1 MDLDCNHDSARKE
14 VEEIDIVADDLISAP
29 ERGPT
34 RD

>member
-1 MDLDCNHDSARKE
+1 MDLGCNHGSARKQ
-14 VEEIDIVADDLISAP
+14 VEEIDIVADDLVSTP